1 LANDIECFS
10 EAVGRRIARF
20 VKRVAAKRAACR
32 AATERLQWRQ
42 SCSTESEQE
51 PATDSFPWIGRDFR
65 PNSPANLKDLVM
77 LFAEIV
83 AQEPNH
89 YVVVQSGISLGSA
102 LAAIC
107 SWDRNRSILL
117 AAIAG
122 VFSWFYVIYFAIT
135 REPANPKT
143 GG

>member
-1 LANDIECFS
+1 
-10 EAVGRRIARF
+10 
-20 VKRVAAKRAACR
+20 
-32 AATERLQWRQ
+32 
-42 SCSTESEQE
+42 
-51 PATDSFPWIGRDFR
+51 
-65 PNSPANLKDLVM
+65 M
-77 LFAEIV
+77 LIAEIV